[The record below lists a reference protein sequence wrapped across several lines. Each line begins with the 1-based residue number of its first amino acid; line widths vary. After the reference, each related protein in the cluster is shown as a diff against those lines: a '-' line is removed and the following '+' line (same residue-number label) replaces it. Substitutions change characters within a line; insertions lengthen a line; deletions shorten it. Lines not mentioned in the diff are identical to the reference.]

1 LLYYDTLTRRGF
13 GKLKQ
18 DISALTHAIPT
29 APPSMPSDSH
39 EIELKFFTDEAAF
52 KSSQQWDALDAGT
65 TPRRAQRLRSVYFDT
80 PNADLERH
88 KVTLR
93 LRNHRRAYLMTL
105 KWQGNFSGGL
115 FERGEIEVP
124 APTADPDPSLFGP
137 EIAAML
143 TRIIQDQP
151 LVAIYETDIRRL
163 LRHIASGSSDIEIA
177 FDSGHIIAGDQ
188 KLAVREIE
196 MELKSGDPA
205 ELYRQGIAL
214 AEAYPVWIG
223 TTGKSYRGA
232 LLASG
237 RPPSP
242 VRGFTPLAGE
252 PSVDA
257 AIASVIN
264 GCMAQFTGNWPA
276 FESGDAVTAIHQMRV
291 ALRRLRA
298 LLGLFQ
304 RSFPCAEFL
313 TFRTTAK
320 AIAGIL
326 GEARNWD
333 VFLELL
339 RNGPVK
345 AFPENSGLA
354 EIMEQSEQHRK
365 AAYAG
370 VRKLLAAPET
380 TRFVLSLQAFV
391 VRHGWR
397 NTLAPEALSRL
408 TEPAINFTIANLNRM
423 QGKLARRGKNL
434 GGFAPHQRHE
444 IRIALKKIRYAADV
458 FAGVFAGSELRG
470 HTNITARLQDQ
481 LGIFNDMI
489 TAQDMVARLDTS
501 SPAANFATGI
511 ITGWC
516 GHSATQDD
524 EALAT
529 AWKKFRKLKPLASS
543 GL

>member
-1 LLYYDTLTRRGF
+1 MLTLSRRRF
-13 GKLKQ
+13 EKLKQ
-18 DISALTHAIPT
+18 DIPALRQAIQA
-29 APPSMPSDSH
+29 APPSIPSDRR
-39 EIELKFFTDEAAF
+39 EIELKFFTDAAGF
-52 KSSQQWDALDAGT
+52 KASQQWDALDTVT
-65 TPRRAQRLRSVYFDT
+65 TPRRAQRLRSIYFDT

-93 LRNHRRAYLMTL
+93 IRNHRSTYLMTL

-115 FERGEIEVP
+115 FERGEIDVP
-124 APTADPDPSLFGP
+124 APSANPDPSLFGA

-163 LRHIASGSSDIEIA
+163 LRHISSGSSDIEIA
-177 FDSGHIIAGDQ
+177 FDSGNIIAGEQ
-188 KLAVREIE
+188 KLAVCEIE

-205 ELYRQGIAL
+205 ELYRHGIAL
-214 AEAYPVWIG
+214 AAAYPVWLG
-223 TTGKSYRGA
+223 TMGKSTRGA

-242 VRGFTPLAGE
+242 VRGFSPLAGE

-257 AIASVIN
+257 AIAAVIN
-264 GCMAQFTGNWPA
+264 GCMAQFTGNWPV
-276 FESGDAVTAIHQMRV
+276 FDSGDAVAAIHQMRV

-320 AIAGIL
+320 AVAGIL

-339 RNGPVK
+339 RKGPVK

-354 EIMEQSEQHRK
+354 DIVEQSEQQRI

-397 NTLAPEALSRL
+397 NTLAPEALTRL
-408 TEPAINFTIANLNRM
+408 TEPAIYFATANLNRM

-434 GGFAPHQRHE
+434 ADFAPHERHQ
-444 IRIALKKIRYAADV
+444 IRIALKKIRYAADL

-481 LGIFNDMI
+481 LGIFNDLI
-489 TAQDMVARLDTS
+489 TAQDIVARLDTS
-501 SPAANFATGI
+501 SPAANYATGI

-516 GHSATQDD
+516 GHKATQDD
-524 EALAT
+524 EALAK
-529 AWKKFRKLKPLASS
+529 AWKKFRKLKPLAE
-543 GL
+543 